1 MSIAV
6 DFHRNR
12 KITVLA
18 FLFIILFGLMMP
30 ISTAHADIGPKPNMS
45 FEFIYE
51 TDEPLTI
58 TSGIQLQCQDPDCLD
73 ASPFDD
79 DGRQLLTCTATRCG
93 SVAFGYAKYHR
104 LVITFSDG
112 ITRESN
118 TFGKRNFEAKYKV
131 IVRADD
137 LEVSEKLWGFN
148 PTNIMLFGGFG
159 ALFIF
164 TLMIAGLLVI
174 LGLFIRNARRGTT
187 SFEDAYGL
195 YSITW
200 IIAIFIGIFGSLV
213 SLTILATIVIE
224 AVVGFLYT
232 LIRKLPRLRFL
243 TMILLAN
250 LITQPLLLVALSAT
264 EGIVSTP
271 GLTIVLELVIWL
283 VEALILFFTMR
294 DEIKFLDAVGI
305 SFLINAISFSTGYLL
320 AI

>member
-1 MSIAV
+1 MITLAGLKPSRLIRFIVLLLVCLFVFGIPIGIAE
-6 DFHRNR
+6 
-12 KITVLA
+12 
-18 FLFIILFGLMMP
+18 
-30 ISTAHADIGPKPNMS
+30 ADIGPKPSMS
-45 FEFIYE
+45 FEFIYK
-51 TDEPLTI
+51 TDVPLII
-58 TSGIQLQCQDPDCLD
+58 TSGIQLQCQDPDCLN

-131 IVRADD
+131 IVWADD

-159 ALFIF
+159 ALIIF
-164 TLMIAGLLVI
+164 ALMIAGLLVI
-174 LGLFIRNARRGTT
+174 LGLFIRNARRGTI

-200 IIAIFIGIFGSLV
+200 IIAVFIGIFGSLV

-250 LITQPLLLVALSAT
+250 LITQPLLLVTLSAT
-264 EGIVSTP
+264 EGIVSTQ
-271 GLTIVLELVIWL
+271 GLTIVLEIVIWL

-294 DEIKFLDAVGI
+294 DQFRLIESLGV
-305 SFLINAISFSTGYLL
+305 SFLLNGASILAGFIL